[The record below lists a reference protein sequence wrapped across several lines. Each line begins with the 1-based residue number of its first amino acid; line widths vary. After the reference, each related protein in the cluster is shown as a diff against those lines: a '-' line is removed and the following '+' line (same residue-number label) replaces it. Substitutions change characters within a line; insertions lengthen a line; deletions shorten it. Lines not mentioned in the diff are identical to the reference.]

1 MSHSHDA
8 HDGHMFGSSDH
19 ADSAGQPWE
28 GRAFDQNP
36 FAADDGTAPAVYLDA
51 LAEFRSHA
59 HDDEARYWAQARVL
73 DAIRLS
79 RFLIPLLAEAGDV
92 GVNAAGLVV
101 DKTQELAI
109 VTVEGPGGQRVLPV
123 FSSVAAM
130 QAWNPQARPVPAEAR
145 RVALAAAA
153 DGADWVVIDP
163 TSATEYVLRRPAVE
177 AVAQA
182 SPWVP
187 NTVDPMLRH
196 VLDASIEDEP
206 FIHAIRLVAGDPQ
219 ARGFDEDLIV
229 QLVLNPNLEEAELTR
244 IVQSLSQKWAH
255 EAIFSE
261 RVDSMKLVLIPAVSG
276 DSTQ

>member
-1 MSHSHDA
+1 MTHSHEG

-28 GRAFDQNP
+28 GRSFDENP
-36 FAADDGTAPAVYLDA
+36 FADDDGTASPFLLTA
-51 LAEFRSHA
+51 LAEFRA
-59 HDDEARYWAQARVL
+59 LALDDESRPWAQVKVV
-73 DAIRLS
+73 DAIRAS

-130 QAWNPQARPVPAEAR
+130 QAWNKDARPVPADAR

-163 TSATEYVLRRPAVE
+163 TSETEFVLRRPVVE
-177 AVAQA
+177 AIAKA
-182 SPWVP
+182 LPWVP
-187 NTVDPMLRH
+187 NTVDPMLRQ
-196 VLDASIEDEP
+196 VLDASIADEP
-206 FIHAIRLVAGDPQ
+206 FVNGIRLAAGDPD
-219 ARGFDEDLIV
+219 ARGFDEDLV
-229 QLVLNPNLEEAELTR
+229 LQLVLLPSLQEAEVMRVLN
-244 IVQSLSQKWAH
+244 SLSEKWAR
-255 EAIFSE
+255 ETIFSE
-261 RVDSMKLVLIPAVSG
+261 RIDSMKVEILPAS
-276 DSTQ
+276 